1 MFLYKVT
8 VLGMIIGLST
18 LFAFLGCEKS
28 NPTNVGS
35 PGLIGTWNLS
45 SMTQAGQ
52 PVTFADM
59 GIDSLGLVMKA
70 DSSYIVHLYQIG
82 GILTSTI
89 GTFTTSGD
97 NITFTQTGSTSSTG
111 TYSLS
116 GNNVTFSLSNTQLGN
131 YTQTFIRQ

>member
-1 MFLYKVT
+1 MLLSKTRVI
-8 VLGMIIGLST
+8 VMILGLST
-18 LFAFLGCEKS
+18 IFAFIGCEKS
-28 NPTNVGS
+28 NPTNGGTS
-35 PGLIGTWNLS
+35 SLIGTWNLS

-59 GIDSLGLVMKA
+59 GIDSLGLIMRA
-70 DSSYIVHLYQIG
+70 DSSYLVHMYQIG

-89 GTFTTSGD
+89 GTFTTSGN
-97 NITFTQTGSTSSTG
+97 NITFTQTGSITSTG